1 VHFLLD
7 SLKVAFVLTTPKPV
21 LVDDNKT
28 IGDTWASMK
37 WEWEQDESIS
47 NVIVDSLFDIYQ
59 SKLTAKDVSNALKAK
74 YLLEA

>member
-1 VHFLLD
+1 MHFLLAN
-7 SLKVAFVLTTPKPV
+7 LKVAFVLTAPKPV
-21 LVDDNKT
+21 ADDNET

-74 YLLEA
+74 CLLV